1 MKMRSLL
8 IVICASLLLT
18 ACGGAGIGTG
28 GGPGKLT
35 FKFKMI
41 GNDVTKELTV
51 KQGSVF
57 VNDIVPKQGSSLR
70 PMDYFIN
77 LANYDFPQKASE
89 AYPKKDGDILIVIQ
103 VLGDK
108 DATEKLRSKPET
120 IRRLRPRTAR
130 MFLAKPGICKSDI
143 STKEELRNRTLMPAT
158 QRVRAKDPSRS
169 IQLPAMRCRARSTSA
184 TTMDRSKAPSRASLI
199 RSSSLAR

>member
-41 GNDVTKELTV
+41 GNDVTKELAV

-108 DATEKLRSKPET
+108 DATEKTPLKAGDYPASQAADGENVFGKAWHMQ
-120 IRRLRPRTAR
+120 IRYFDEGRIKESYIDASYPKGTRKGSVKINPIAGDALS
-130 MFLAKPGICKSDI
+130 GEVDI
-143 STKEELRNRTLMPAT
+143 SDDNG
-158 QRVRAKDPSRS
+158 
-169 IQLPAMRCRARSTSA
+169 
-184 TTMDRSKAPSRASLI
+184 SLKGTFTGK
-199 RSSSLAR
+199 LDQKQ